1 MGSSMSE
8 YHEISEFLEIDGDNP
23 MVSWVVETP
32 NTLNRLKPWIGDMIS
47 QEFYN
52 GRQVESRLM
61 LEYIH
66 GEDLYSFKLV
76 FQEC

>member
-1 MGSSMSE
+1 MGSSKSE
-8 YHEISEFLEIDGDNP
+8 YHEISEFLEFDGDNP
-23 MVSWVVETP
+23 MVTGVVENP

>member
-8 YHEISEFLEIDGDNP
+8 YQEISEFLEFDGENP
-23 MVSWVVETP
+23 MVTGVVENP

>member
-1 MGSSMSE
+1 MGSSKSE
-8 YHEISEFLEIDGDNP
+8 YHEISEFLEFDGDNP
-23 MVSWVVETP
+23 MVTGVVENP

-61 LEYIH
+61 LEYMH